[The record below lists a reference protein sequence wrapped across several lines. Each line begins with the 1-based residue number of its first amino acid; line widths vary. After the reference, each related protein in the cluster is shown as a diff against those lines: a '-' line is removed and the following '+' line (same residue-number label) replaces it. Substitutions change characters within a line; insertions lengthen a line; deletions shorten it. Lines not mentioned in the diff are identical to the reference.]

1 MYVAPH
7 LSSWHLNGK
16 KTVNIRYRQTQWPT
30 CLALVCLA
38 TVLLS
43 TTIQTAHFCAF
54 RGANKQAALELDPSS
69 SGSPVCL
76 ICLMSPSTSAIILL
90 VAFFIVSRSN
100 AFVGRKANAP
110 QTDPRFFRSVHS
122 PASARL
128 TPKGRF

>member
-7 LSSWHLNGK
+7 LTSWHLNGK

-100 AFVGRKANAP
+100 AFVGR
-110 QTDPRFFRSVHS
+110 RR
-122 PASARL
+122 
-128 TPKGRF
+128 TPLRPILDSFDLYIRPPPLA